1 MTLRTTASILLA
13 AALAAVGLVLSSSEP
28 QRLRADVTSI
38 DLDSDGDFL
47 PDCVEWVCLTS
58 ASSADTDLDSAS
70 DFVEVVQKGRPR
82 QANAALAADHEMR
95 MVVTSVPTANG
106 NEVILHLL
114 FRFMGGPELL
124 NQFDCYAELGAV
136 PGMRIPLST
145 LSLQPVSVQ
154 QRIVP
159 GEGLWVRY
167 SVSLVSEQVLRSV
180 LPCSIGSSAVI
191 GSRSI
196 DTTMPLFD
204 QGGSTCS
211 VVPFAPG
218 LFAIQSVSAPV
229 AGAVGALPNNRVC
242 VLQLQPIGG
251 GSGGS
256 AFLVSG
262 AECQD
267 CNDLVCGVE
276 CAASVGTVVVLPGG
290 PGSIT
295 GG

>member
-13 AALAAVGLVLSSSEP
+13 TALAAVGLVFSSSEP

-58 ASSADTDLDSAS
+58 ASSANTDLDGAG

-82 QANAALAADHEMR
+82 QANAALPADHEMR
-95 MVVTSVPTANG
+95 IVVTSNPTANG

-136 PGMRIPLST
+136 PGLRIPLST

-154 QRIVP
+154 QRVVP

-191 GSRSI
+191 GSRSVE
-196 DTTMPLFD
+196 TTIPLFE

-229 AGAVGALPNNRVC
+229 AGAVGAVPNNRVC

>member
-1 MTLRTTASILLA
+1 M
-13 AALAAVGLVLSSSEP
+13 
-28 QRLRADVTSI
+28 
-38 DLDSDGDFL
+38 
-47 PDCVEWVCLTS
+47 
-58 ASSADTDLDSAS
+58 
-70 DFVEVVQKGRPR
+70 
-82 QANAALAADHEMR
+82 
-95 MVVTSVPTANG
+95 
-106 NEVILHLL
+106 
-114 FRFMGGPELL
+114 
-124 NQFDCYAELGAV
+124 
-136 PGMRIPLST
+136 
-145 LSLQPVSVQ
+145 
-154 QRIVP
+154 
-159 GEGLWVRY
+159 
-167 SVSLVSEQVLRSV
+167 
-180 LPCSIGSSAVI
+180 I
-191 GSRSI
+191 GSRSVE
-196 DTTMPLFD
+196 TTIPLFE

-229 AGAVGALPNNRVC
+229 AGAVGAVPNNRVC

>member
-13 AALAAVGLVLSSSEP
+13 TALAAVGLVFSSSEP

-38 DLDSDGDFL
+38 DLDTDGDFL

-58 ASSADTDLDSAS
+58 ASSANTDLDGAG

-82 QANAALAADHEMR
+82 QANAALPADHEMR
-95 MVVTSVPTANG
+95 IVVTSNPTANG

-136 PGMRIPLST
+136 PGLRIPLST

-154 QRIVP
+154 QRVVP

-191 GSRSI
+191 GSRSVE
-196 DTTMPLFD
+196 TTIPLFE

-229 AGAVGALPNNRVC
+229 AGAVGAVPNNRVC

>member
-13 AALAAVGLVLSSSEP
+13 AALATVGLVFSSNEP

-38 DLDSDGDFL
+38 DLDTDGDFL

-58 ASSADTDLDSAS
+58 ASSANTDLDGAG

-82 QANAALAADHEMR
+82 QANAALPADHEMR
-95 MVVTSVPTANG
+95 LVVTSNPTANG

-136 PGMRIPLST
+136 PGLRIPLST

-154 QRIVP
+154 QRVVP

-191 GSRSI
+191 GTRSI
-196 DTTMPLFD
+196 DTTMPLFE

-218 LFAIQSVSAPV
+218 LFAIQSVSAPT
-229 AGAVGALPNNRVC
+229 AGAVGAVPNNRVC

>member
-13 AALAAVGLVLSSSEP
+13 TALAAVGLVFSSSEP

-38 DLDSDGDFL
+38 DLDTDGDFL

-58 ASSADTDLDSAS
+58 ASSANTDLDGAG

-82 QANAALAADHEMR
+82 QANAALPADHEMR
-95 MVVTSVPTANG
+95 IVVTSNPTANG

-136 PGMRIPLST
+136 PGLRIPLST

-154 QRIVP
+154 QRVVP

-191 GSRSI
+191 GSRSVE
-196 DTTMPLFD
+196 TTIPLFE

-229 AGAVGALPNNRVC
+229 AGAVGAVPNNRVC

-256 AFLVSG
+256 GERQAG
-262 AECQD
+262 GCRR
-267 CNDLVCGVE
+267 VCGGRVE
-276 CAASVGTVVVLPGG
+276 
-290 PGSIT
+290 GSRKVPRPRH
-295 GG
+295 

>member
-1 MTLRTTASILLA
+1 MLRA
-13 AALAAVGLVLSSSEP
+13 AALAAVGLVVSSSEP
-28 QRLRADVTSI
+28 GGLRADVTSI

-47 PDCVEWVCLTS
+47 PDCVGWVCLTS

-95 MVVTSVPTANG
+95 MVVTSIPTANG

-167 SVSLVSEQVLRSV
+167 SVSLVSGQVLRSV

-251 GSGGS
+251 GSGGA

>member
-13 AALAAVGLVLSSSEP
+13 TALAAVGLVFSSSEP

-47 PDCVEWVCLTS
+47 PDCVEWVCITS
-58 ASSADTDLDSAS
+58 ASSANTDLDGAG

-82 QANAALAADHEMR
+82 QANAALPADHEMR
-95 MVVTSVPTANG
+95 IVVTSNPTANG

-136 PGMRIPLST
+136 PGLRIPLST

-154 QRIVP
+154 QRVVP

-191 GSRSI
+191 GSRSVE
-196 DTTMPLFD
+196 TTIPLFE

>member
-13 AALAAVGLVLSSSEP
+13 AALATVGLVFSSAEP

-38 DLDSDGDFL
+38 DLDTDGDFL
-47 PDCVEWVCLTS
+47 PDCVEWICLTS
-58 ASSADTDLDSAS
+58 ASSVDTDLDGAG

-82 QANAALAADHEMR
+82 QANAALPADHEMR
-95 MVVTSVPTANG
+95 IVVTSNPTANG

-136 PGMRIPLST
+136 PGLRIPLST

-154 QRIVP
+154 QRAVP

-218 LFAIQSVSAPV
+218 LFAIQSVSTPV
-229 AGAVGALPNNRVC
+229 AGAVGAVPNNRVC

>member
-13 AALAAVGLVLSSSEP
+13 TALAAVGLVFSSSEP

-38 DLDSDGDFL
+38 DLDTDGDFL

-58 ASSADTDLDSAS
+58 ASSADTDLDGAG

-82 QANAALAADHEMR
+82 QANAALPADHEMR
-95 MVVTSVPTANG
+95 VVVTSNPTANG

-136 PGMRIPLST
+136 PGLRIPLST

-154 QRIVP
+154 QRVVP

-180 LPCSIGSSAVI
+180 LPCSIGSSAMI
-191 GSRSI
+191 GSRSVE
-196 DTTMPLFD
+196 TTIPLFE

>member
-13 AALAAVGLVLSSSEP
+13 AALATVGLVFSSSET

-38 DLDSDGDFL
+38 DLDTDGDFL

-58 ASSADTDLDSAS
+58 ASSADTDLDGAG

-82 QANAALAADHEMR
+82 QANAALPADHEMR
-95 MVVTSVPTANG
+95 VVVTSNPTANG

-136 PGMRIPLST
+136 PGLRIPLST

-154 QRIVP
+154 QRVVP

-180 LPCSIGSSAVI
+180 LPCSIGSSAMI
-191 GSRSI
+191 GSRSVE
-196 DTTMPLFD
+196 TTIPLFE

-229 AGAVGALPNNRVC
+229 AGAVGAVPNNRVC

>member
-13 AALAAVGLVLSSSEP
+13 AALATAGLVFSSNEP

-38 DLDSDGDFL
+38 DLDTDGDFL

-58 ASSADTDLDSAS
+58 ASSADTDLDGAG

-82 QANAALAADHEMR
+82 QANAALPADHEMR
-95 MVVTSVPTANG
+95 IVVTSNPTANG

-114 FRFMGGPELL
+114 FRFMGGLELL

-136 PGMRIPLST
+136 PGLRIPLST

-154 QRIVP
+154 QRVIP

-167 SVSLVSEQVLRSV
+167 SVSLVSEQLLRSV

-191 GSRSI
+191 GTRSI

-229 AGAVGALPNNRVC
+229 AGSVGAVPNNRVC

>member
-13 AALAAVGLVLSSSEP
+13 TALAAVGLVFSSSEP

-38 DLDSDGDFL
+38 DLDTDGDFL

-58 ASSADTDLDSAS
+58 ASSANTDLDGAG

-82 QANAALAADHEMR
+82 QANAALHADHEMR
-95 MVVTSVPTANG
+95 IVVTSNPTANG

-136 PGMRIPLST
+136 PGLRIPLST

-154 QRIVP
+154 QRVVP

-191 GSRSI
+191 GSRSVE
-196 DTTMPLFD
+196 TTIPLFE

-229 AGAVGALPNNRVC
+229 AGAVGAVPNNRVC

-290 PGSIT
+290 PGSIP

>member
-13 AALAAVGLVLSSSEP
+13 AALATVGLVFSSTEP

-38 DLDSDGDFL
+38 DLDTDGDFL

-58 ASSADTDLDSAS
+58 ASSADTDLDGAG

-82 QANAALAADHEMR
+82 QANAALPADHEMR
-95 MVVTSVPTANG
+95 VVVTSNPTANG

-136 PGMRIPLST
+136 PGLRIPLST

-154 QRIVP
+154 QRVVP

-191 GSRSI
+191 GSRSVE
-196 DTTMPLFD
+196 TTIPLFE

-229 AGAVGALPNNRVC
+229 AGAVGAVPNNRVC

>member
-1 MTLRTTASILLA
+1 
-13 AALAAVGLVLSSSEP
+13 
-28 QRLRADVTSI
+28 
-38 DLDSDGDFL
+38 
-47 PDCVEWVCLTS
+47 
-58 ASSADTDLDSAS
+58 
-70 DFVEVVQKGRPR
+70 
-82 QANAALAADHEMR
+82 
-95 MVVTSVPTANG
+95 VVTSNPTANG

-136 PGMRIPLST
+136 PGLRIPLST

-154 QRIVP
+154 QRVVP

-191 GSRSI
+191 GSRSVE
-196 DTTMPLFD
+196 TTIPLFE

-229 AGAVGALPNNRVC
+229 AGAVGAVPNNRVC

>member
-13 AALAAVGLVLSSSEP
+13 AALATVGLVLSSSEP

-38 DLDSDGDFL
+38 DLDTDGDFL

-58 ASSADTDLDSAS
+58 ASSADTDLDGAG

-82 QANAALAADHEMR
+82 QANAALPADHEMR
-95 MVVTSVPTANG
+95 IVVTSNPTANG

-114 FRFMGGPELL
+114 FRFMGGLELL

-136 PGMRIPLST
+136 PGLRIPLST

-167 SVSLVSEQVLRSV
+167 SVSLVSEQLLRSV

-191 GSRSI
+191 GTRSVE
-196 DTTMPLFD
+196 TTTPLFE

-229 AGAVGALPNNRVC
+229 AGAVGAVPNNRVC

>member
-13 AALAAVGLVLSSSEP
+13 TALAAVGLVFSSSEP

-38 DLDSDGDFL
+38 DLDTDGDFL

-58 ASSADTDLDSAS
+58 ASSANTDLDGAG

-82 QANAALAADHEMR
+82 QANAALPADHEMR
-95 MVVTSVPTANG
+95 IVVTSNPTANG

-136 PGMRIPLST
+136 PGLRIPLST

-154 QRIVP
+154 QRVVP

-191 GSRSI
+191 GSRSVE
-196 DTTMPLFD
+196 TTIPLFE